1 MADVAPKNVAKSV
14 GSVVQF
20 VASAS
25 SVADPLVMEL
35 TLVIFPNR
43 VSFPA
48 AALPVK
54 LIVSVLVLKMR
65 LKAPVKKS
73 GPPVVDCCNPP
84 IPVVE

>member
-1 MADVAPKNVAKSV
+1 MADVALKNVLKSA

-25 SVADPLVMEL
+25 SVADPLVMVL
-35 TLVIFPNR
+35 KFVILPES

-54 LIVSVLVLKMR
+54 LIVSALVLETR
-65 LKAPVKKS
+65 LKAPVFASK
-73 GPPVVDCCNPP
+73 PPVVVCCRPP
-84 IPVVE
+84 IPVE